1 MVFCNKADPPRA
13 AKLSTRSSKRNKP
26 LPEVFDAPDPE
37 EFLKKKRNKRG
48 GKKKNKVPLIFA
60 NAGQFRELLESL
72 NSIELNP
79 QEEEMDNDE
88 VQIPPQVYQQLSLFI
103 GDLSFRNSFRCK
115 LPNAE
120 KFEENIRKAMMAAKF
135 NANDVNRLRQW

>member
-13 AKLSTRSSKRNKP
+13 AKLVSTRSTKRKKP

-37 EFLKKKRNKRG
+37 EVLKKR
-48 GKKKNKVPLIFA
+48 KKKNKVPLIFS

-72 NSIELNP
+72 NSIDLNP
-79 QEEEMDNDE
+79 EEEEMDSDE
-88 VQIPPQVYQQLSLFI
+88 VRIPPQVYRQLSLFI

-115 LPNAE
+115 MPNAE

>member
-60 NAGQFRELLESL
+60 NAGQFWELLESL

-79 QEEEMDNDE
+79 QEEKMDNNE

-103 GDLSFRNSFRCK
+103 GDLSFQNSFFSK
-115 LPNAE
+115 LPGAK
-120 KFEENIRKAMMAAKF
+120 KFEENLRKSMITAQF
-135 NANDVNRLRQW
+135 NANDVNSLRQW

>member
-13 AKLSTRSSKRNKP
+13 AKVSTRSSKRNKP
-26 LPEVFDAPDPE
+26 VPGLFDAPDPE
-37 EFLKKKRNKRG
+37 EVRKKKKNKRG
-48 GKKKNKVPLIFA
+48 GKNKNKEPIIFA
-60 NAGQFRELLESL
+60 NAGRFRELLEAF
-72 NSIELNP
+72 NSIALKP

-88 VQIPPQVYQQLSLFI
+88 VQIPPHVYQQLSLFI
-103 GDLSFRNSFRCK
+103 GDLSFGNSFRCK

-120 KFEENIRKAMMAAKF
+120 KFEENIRKAMLAAKF

>member
-13 AKLSTRSSKRNKP
+13 AKLVSTRSTKRKKP

-37 EFLKKKRNKRG
+37 EVLKKR
-48 GKKKNKVPLIFA
+48 KKKNKVPLIFS

-72 NSIELNP
+72 NSIDLNP

-103 GDLSFRNSFRCK
+103 GDLSF
-115 LPNAE
+115 
-120 KFEENIRKAMMAAKF
+120 
-135 NANDVNRLRQW
+135 

>member
-1 MVFCNKADPPRA
+1 M
-13 AKLSTRSSKRNKP
+13 
-26 LPEVFDAPDPE
+26 
-37 EFLKKKRNKRG
+37 
-48 GKKKNKVPLIFA
+48 PLIFA
-60 NAGQFRELLESL
+60 NAGQFWELLESL

-88 VQIPPQVYQQLSLFI
+88 VQIPPQVYRQLSLFI

-115 LPNAE
+115 MPNAE